1 MKKIFIFILLKIAF
15 CGYQPLYKIN
25 NEPNNLK
32 IQSVKFTGDRV
43 SNRQI
48 FTNLPFILIKNDQSL
63 NKVIIDS
70 KKNTIEA
77 SKNSLGQVTSYRTT
91 LIVNLKILNNNEDVI
106 DEKVFQKEFHYTTN
120 ESTFKLKE
128 YEDKIEINLIEGIVE
143 DIIIYLN
150 YS

>member
-1 MKKIFIFILLKIAF
+1 MKKIFIFILLTITS

-91 LIVNLKILNNNEDVI
+91 LIVNLKILNNNEDII

-128 YEDKIEINLIEGIVE
+128 YEDKIEVNLIEGIVE